1 MADINSNIN
10 INVSGNAEDSL
21 NNISNKLNGLQT
33 NQTKITQ
40 STSAFT
46 KETNKLNDGLIKN
59 GGAMGLLSA
68 ATGGLAMDFKDGIE
82 AVEGLGISM
91 KGLRGAII
99 STGIGALAILVLELV
114 TNWDKWIGVI
124 DGSTA
129 AMDRLNSEIDSNNK
143 KREESNRITQLT
155 TSALEEEL
163 RLMIAQGVEQDK
175 IIAQQNTIS
184 AAKKEQAQ
192 ADKLRFEDDLRNI
205 QQLID
210 SNSELLELNRELK
223 QLEEGKIRL
232 QNAGS
237 DFSVTQQA
245 IIDKKS
251 EISELEKELGLNEKR
266 KVALDGIADAQLII
280 NTTTMDPKV
289 RAAEAAT
296 ALRDANRTKEL
307 ERQKKLQD
315 EINASLQRGLVSA
328 KTLNDINLSL
338 RGSTLAD
345 LTPQYTKFKQ
355 FTDTF
360 NQLRDAAKKTEKSI
374 AELQGRQLN
383 DTQKTQLLE
392 LENSLKSY
400 NSSIELIRGNLK
412 RLIKLRNE
420 ESQSS
425 FLTAAGADSEAIQL
439 QKLIDTYDLLT
450 DKVMKYKR
458 ANFNEY
464 QYQTSENIQF
474 INDKLLQKN
483 TILQKQFDI
492 EEDLRKS
499 KMKSFEDE
507 VKILTARQSALGS
520 QEILTTI
527 TDKDGNK
534 LEDVTIKIKDAA
546 KEIRDQ
552 MMGITDDFKFTFS
565 DSDDALLNQYF
576 DFTDKI
582 EDFNSQFNQT
592 KKDQTEALK
601 VLELES
607 NQLFQMSLIE
617 QERMSLDA
625 RYKAQEEYYNK
636 VQILS
641 GNVYSFLGQLQNEQL
656 ISSKDVRNALL
667 VAQKG
672 AEIAQ
677 VVIGT
682 VRENAK
688 LKQQAG
694 EYAGNAALYFG
705 LASTLGPINPVLG
718 AAYAGAGTNY
728 AAAGSRSL
736 AQIPVN
742 WGIAAGS
749 IGAIAA
755 TTITSWNKSTGGG
768 AGGSAGGSGGGGS
781 AAQFNIVGSSG
792 ENQLAATIAAQ
803 QNQPLRAYVV
813 GSDITTQQAI
823 DRNIVRNSTF
833 L

>member
-10 INVSGNAEDSL
+10 INVNGNAEDSL
-21 NNISNKLNGLQT
+21 NNIGNKLNGLQT
-33 NQTKITQ
+33 SQTKITQ

-46 KETNKLNDGLIKN
+46 KETNKLNDGLVKN

-129 AMDRLNSEIDSNNK
+129 ALERFNVAQAATNFEIEVSNNQRDLASSK
-143 KREESNRITQLT
+143 I
-155 TSALEEEL
+155 EEEI
-163 RLMIAQGVEQDK
+163 RLLEAQGATE
-175 IIAQQNTIS
+175 AQ
-184 AAKKEQAQ
+184 
-192 ADKLRFEDDLRNI
+192 
-205 QQLID
+205 
-210 SNSELLELNRELK
+210 
-223 QLEEGKIRL
+223 
-232 QNAGS
+232 
-237 DFSVTQQA
+237 
-245 IIDKKS
+245 
-251 EISELEKELGLNEKR
+251 LNEKR
-266 KVALDGIADAQLII
+266 KEYNKVRLDAIEFELTKAKELEDLLQTQFIGNVDTEGNTLTEERRNDILKQRTETTKQINALQIEQNKLI
-280 NTTTMDPKV
+280 NDPKV
-289 RAAEAAT
+289 AAAQAAT

-307 ERQKKLQD
+307 ERQKRIQD
-315 EINASLQRGLVSA
+315 EINASLQRGLASA
-328 KTLNDINLSL
+328 KTLNDINISL

-374 AELQGRQLN
+374 VELEGRQLN
-383 DTQKTQLLE
+383 DTQKAQLLE
-392 LENSLKSY
+392 LQNSLKSY
-400 NSSIELIRGNLK
+400 NSSVELIRGNLK
-412 RLIKLRNE
+412 RLIDLRNE

-450 DKVMKYKR
+450 SKVMDYER
-458 ANFNEY
+458 AAFGEY
-464 QYQTSENIQF
+464 QYQTSENIKLV
-474 INDKLLQKN
+474 NDKLLQQN

-492 EEDLRKS
+492 EDDLRKG
-499 KMKSFEDE
+499 KMKGLQEE
-507 VKILTARQSALGS
+507 IQILSSRQNALGL
-520 QEILTTI
+520 QEVQTTI

-534 LEDVTIKIKDAA
+534 IKDVFITIGDAA
-546 KEIRDQ
+546 KELRDQ
-552 MMGITDDFKFTFS
+552 LNGIDDGFKYTFS
-565 DSDDALLNQYF
+565 ESSDALLNQYF

-582 EDFNSQFNQT
+582 EDFRSQFEGT
-592 KKDQTEALK
+592 RREGTEATRM
-601 VLELES
+601 LELES

-625 RYKAQEEYYNK
+625 RYLAQEDYYNK

-641 GNVYSFLGQLQNEQL
+641 GNVYSFLGQLQDENL
-656 ISSKDVRNALL
+656 IQSADVRNTLL

-705 LASTLGPINPVLG
+705 LASSLGPINPVLG
-718 AAYAGAGTNY
+718 AAYAGAATNY

-736 AQIPVN
+736 AQIPIN
-742 WGIAAGS
+742 FGIAAGS
-749 IGAIAA
+749 IASIAA
-755 TTITSWNKSTGGG
+755 TTITSWNKSAGGSGGSSGGG
-768 AGGSAGGSGGGGS
+768 AGGAGG
-781 AAQFNIVGSSG
+781 APQFNIVGSSG
-792 ENQLAATIAAQ
+792 NNQLAASIASQ
-803 QNQPLRAYVV
+803 QNQPVRAYVV
-813 GSDITTQQAI
+813 GTDITTQQSI

-833 L
+833 LSLYPFILVGTLLSYFI